1 MKKTEKILVTGGA
14 GYIGSHTVI
23 ELIEQGYTPV
33 ILDNFSNA
41 HPSVIP
47 LIETIAGKPIL
58 TIEGDCND
66 SELLRKVFSE
76 HDFSGVIHFA
86 AFKAVGESVA
96 NPLKYYQNNLF
107 SLIQLLRVMEE
118 FKVTRLVFS
127 SSCTV
132 YGTPVGT
139 AKVDEQTQLGVPNSP
154 YGWTKLMCEQILRDA
169 VIANPAL
176 QVIFLRYFN
185 PIGAHPSGKIGE
197 FPQGVPNNILPYMTQ
212 TASGILP
219 QLTVYGDD
227 YPTPDGTC
235 IRDYIHVSDLA
246 DAHIRALDYLSVP
259 RELAVFNIGTGTG
272 VSVLELIAAFEQAT
286 GKPLN
291 WKFGP
296 RRVGD
301 VVEIYADARSAAEKM
316 NWKATRTMN
325 DAVRDAWKWEQNRL
339 ANENRN

>member
-1 MKKTEKILVTGGA
+1 MEKTEKILVTGGA

-23 ELIEQGYTPV
+23 ELIEQGYIPV

-47 LIETIAGKPIL
+47 LIETIAGQSVL
-58 TIEGDCND
+58 TVEGDCND
-66 SELLRKVFSE
+66 QELLRALFSE
-76 HDFSGVIHFA
+76 HNFSGVIHFA
-86 AFKAVGESVA
+86 AFKAVGESVE

-107 SLIQLLRVMEE
+107 SLIQLLVVMEE
-118 FKVTRLVFS
+118 FKVTKLVFS

-132 YGTPVGT
+132 YGTPVGAT
-139 AKVDEQTQLGVPNSP
+139 KVDEQTQLGTPGSP

-169 VIANPAL
+169 AIANPAL

-212 TASGILP
+212 TASGVLP

-227 YPTPDGTC
+227 YSTPDGTC

-246 DAHIRALDYLSVP
+246 DAHIRALDYLSAP
-259 RELAVFNIGTGTG
+259 RELAVFNIGTGVG
-272 VSVLELIAAFEQAT
+272 VSVLELIAAFELAT

-296 RRVGD
+296 RRPGD

-316 NWKATRTMN
+316 NWKATRTVN
-325 DAVRDAWKWEQNRL
+325 DAVRDAWNWEQNRL

>member
-23 ELIEQGYTPV
+23 ELLEQGYTPV
-33 ILDNFSNA
+33 ILDNFSNS

-47 LIETIAGKPIL
+47 LIESIAGKSVL
-58 TIEGDCND
+58 FVEGDCND
-66 SELLRKVFSE
+66 SELLQTLFSE
-76 HDFSGVIHFA
+76 HNFAGVIHFA

-96 NPLKYYQNNLF
+96 NPLKYYQNNVF
-107 SLIQLLRVMEE
+107 SLVQLLRTMEE
-118 FKVTRLVFS
+118 FKVSKLVFS

-139 AKVDEQTQLGVPNSP
+139 TKVDEQTQLGTPNSP
-154 YGWTKLMCEQILRDA
+154 YGWSKLMCEQILRDA

-185 PIGAHPSGKIGE
+185 PIGAHPSGRIGE

-212 TASGILP
+212 TASGVLP

-227 YPTPDGTC
+227 YATSDGTC

-246 DAHIRALDYLSVP
+246 DAHIRALDYLNEP
-259 RELAVFNIGTGTG
+259 RELTVFNIGTGTG
-272 VSVLELIAAFEQAT
+272 VSVLELIAAFEQAI

-296 RRVGD
+296 RRAGD

-316 NWKATRTMN
+316 NWKATRTVS

-339 ANENRN
+339 ANENHN